1 MWSLL
6 AAGRD
11 PGAETSA
18 ERGDEPDY
26 NAAMRILI
34 VEDSDAIRRMI
45 EALVAARGFKVTAVS
60 NGVKGLEAAATEPP
74 DVVLLDLNLPGTYDG
89 LEVCRRLRA
98 EPTTAT
104 TPIVIITAMADTDS
118 KQRALEAG
126 CTAYYTKPFSPTA
139 LLKEIDSFR
148 VRPRATPEG

>member
-1 MWSLL
+1 MRPALVRASY
-6 AAGRD
+6 D
-11 PGAETSA
+11 
-18 ERGDEPDY
+18 DD
-26 NAAMRILI
+26 MRILI

-45 EALVAARGFKVTAVS
+45 EALVTARGFQVTAVS
-60 NGVKGLEAAATEPP
+60 NGAKGLEAAAINVP

-98 EPTTAT
+98 EPAT
-104 TPIVIITAMADTDS
+104 QSTPIVIITAMADAES

-139 LLKEIDSFR
+139 LLKEIGSFR
-148 VRPRATPEG
+148 LRQRSVPDV

>member
-1 MWSLL
+1 
-6 AAGRD
+6 
-11 PGAETSA
+11 
-18 ERGDEPDY
+18 
-26 NAAMRILI
+26 MRILI

-45 EALVAARGFKVTAVS
+45 EALVTARGFQVTAVS
-60 NGVKGLEAAATEPP
+60 NGAKGLEAAAINVP

-98 EPTTAT
+98 EPAT
-104 TPIVIITAMADTDS
+104 QSTPIVIITAMADAES

-139 LLKEIDSFR
+139 LLKEIGSFR
-148 VRPRATPEG
+148 LRQRSVPDV

>member
-1 MWSLL
+1 
-6 AAGRD
+6 
-11 PGAETSA
+11 
-18 ERGDEPDY
+18 
-26 NAAMRILI
+26 MRILI

-74 DVVLLDLNLPGTYDG
+74 DIVLLDLNLPGTYDG

-98 EPTTAT
+98 EPATAT
-104 TPIVIITAMADTDS
+104 IPIVIITAMADAES
-118 KQRALEAG
+118 KQRAIEAG

-139 LLKEIDSFR
+139 LLKEISSFR
-148 VRPRATPEG
+148 TRPRTIPEP

>member
-1 MWSLL
+1 
-6 AAGRD
+6 
-11 PGAETSA
+11 
-18 ERGDEPDY
+18 
-26 NAAMRILI
+26 MRILI

-45 EALVAARGFKVTAVS
+45 EALVTARGFQVTAVS
-60 NGVKGLEAAATEPP
+60 NGAKGLEAAATNVP

-98 EPTTAT
+98 EPAT
-104 TPIVIITAMADTDS
+104 QSTPIVIITAMADAES

-139 LLKEIDSFR
+139 LLKEISSFKLR
-148 VRPRATPEG
+148 QRSVPDL

>member
-1 MWSLL
+1 
-6 AAGRD
+6 
-11 PGAETSA
+11 
-18 ERGDEPDY
+18 
-26 NAAMRILI
+26 MRILI

-60 NGVKGLEAAATEPP
+60 NGARGLEAAATDPP

-98 EPTTAT
+98 EPATAS
-104 TPIVIITAMADTDS
+104 TPIVIITAMADADS
-118 KQRALEAG
+118 KQRAIEAG

-139 LLKEIDSFR
+139 LLKEISSFST
-148 VRPRATPEG
+148 RPRSAPEP